1 MREPPRPRHWPPAWP
16 DVTDPG
22 VLAAIAAVPRHE
34 FVPPAYWD
42 QAYEDIPLPI
52 GCGQTISQPYIVA
65 AMTQALRLTPQSR
78 VLEVGTGSGYQ
89 AAVLAELT
97 PHVWTVEAV
106 PELAASAAARLRRL
120 GYQVAVREGDG
131 RLGWPENAPY
141 DGILV
146 AAAPRD
152 VPPPL
157 IAQLADGGRLVI
169 PLGDS
174 AWDQRLWLIE
184 KRGET
189 LSKTYLADVRFVP
202 LVSAEPMPD
211 SANPAIANIRQKLQ
225 KLFEHP

>member
-1 MREPPRPRHWPPAWP
+1 
-16 DVTDPG
+16 VTDPD

-34 FVPPAYWD
+34 FVPAAYWD

-65 AMTQALRLTPQSR
+65 VMTQALGLTPDSR

-106 PELAASAAARLRRL
+106 AELAASAAARLRRL

-131 RLGWPENAPY
+131 RLGWPEQAPY

-157 IAQLADGGRLVI
+157 IAQLADEGRLVI

-184 KRGET
+184 KRGEA

-202 LVSAEPMPD
+202 LVSARPMPD
-211 SANPAIANIRQKLQ
+211 SANSAFASIRLKLQ